1 MRIARGDKTPLPG
14 FEQDD
19 YVKNGGFGE
28 RRLAELAEEFAA
40 VRGGSIALFR
50 SLNEAAWARRG
61 MASGKEVS
69 VRALAFMVAG
79 HELHHQGILE
89 ERYFAAIPRA

>member
-1 MRIARGDKTPLPG
+1 
-14 FEQDD
+14 
-19 YVKNGGFGE
+19 V
-28 RRLAELAEEFAA
+28 
-40 VRGGSIALFR
+40 
-50 SLNEAAWARRG
+50 
-61 MASGKEVS
+61 ASGKEVT